1 MGTIP
6 KLMKSIHNLTDL
18 SEQER
23 FVLSFVDGKT
33 TTNEIARV
41 SGMGLSSVS
50 RILEKLIAQKVIEIQ
65 HSESVHKVDEQ
76 KQTVQSIKDIYAAYE
91 NADPYSILG
100 ITKDATLDEIK
111 EAYFEKTKMFHPD
124 SYYAKT
130 VRPEDKP
137 LLVEIYKK
145 VQHAYETLKSK
156 APKTSSKATPGQPL
170 STNPEVGDLKPTQS
184 FHKQTSSNILENSI
198 KQRVKKAM
206 DYYKLGMEAFIK
218 NDYSSAYLNFK
229 LANSYNPY
237 EKNYLKKMKEAES
250 LMKVSRYEDLI
261 KKADISIELNKPDDA
276 INYLKSA
283 IELTNDKKFLYY
295 RIASIMFDFNQ
306 SLKEAKAYCQQ
317 AIALDPKNADY
328 HILLAKIYKKGGL
341 YKSSKVE
348 YEQAFSLGVRTDEI
362 KEEIKQ
368 LKTLIATNYG

>member
-1 MGTIP
+1 M
-6 KLMKSIHNLTDL
+6 
-18 SEQER
+18 R
-23 FVLSFVDGKT
+23 
-33 TTNEIARV
+33 
-41 SGMGLSSVS
+41 
-50 RILEKLIAQKVIEIQ
+50 
-65 HSESVHKVDEQ
+65 
-76 KQTVQSIKDIYAAYE
+76 
-91 NADPYSILG
+91 
-100 ITKDATLDEIK
+100 
-111 EAYFEKTKMFHPD
+111 
-124 SYYAKT
+124 
-130 VRPEDKP
+130 
-137 LLVEIYKK
+137 
-145 VQHAYETLKSK
+145 
-156 APKTSSKATPGQPL
+156 
-170 STNPEVGDLKPTQS
+170 
-184 FHKQTSSNILENSI
+184 
-198 KQRVKKAM
+198 
-206 DYYKLGMEAFIK
+206 
-218 NDYSSAYLNFK
+218 
-229 LANSYNPY
+229 
-237 EKNYLKKMKEAES
+237 KNYLKKMKEAES